1 MGEKKVIKD
10 TVVIINKIL
19 NMDYELLGIGK
30 LQDVSQ
36 IHPRVCFCMTYE
48 LKMVFTF

>member
-1 MGEKKVIKD
+1 MHGDKKVIKD

-30 LQDVSQ
+30 L
-36 IHPRVCFCMTYE
+36 
-48 LKMVFTF
+48 